1 MIRRGLTIPL
11 VAALPTTAGCSMF
24 DSGSPAPPPPLERT
38 TLRVGVGNAIDTAP
52 LRIAVAAG
60 KFGSAGLN
68 VRLVELGADDGLA
81 KLASG
86 DLDVT
91 FASDI
96 AMFRAAAGG
105 AALQLQGEAYTA
117 GPNTMALVTLPDSGY
132 TVPTGKKSPQI
143 AVNMLDD
150 AGELVARSV
159 LGTAGVAEGKI
170 KFTAVPFDRMPQALQ
185 AGDADAALMI
195 EPYITRA
202 EKDLGAHILA
212 DGARGS
218 TLGFPLSGYASAK
231 PFAQANPRTLAAFR
245 TALGAAQ
252 QSATDPATVRD
263 ALPKFSDID
272 PTTAALI
279 SLGSYPASLNGIR
292 LQRVADLMH
301 NSGLLANRLDVQAL
315 LPDRSGY

>member
-1 MIRRGLTIPL
+1 MIRRGRLIPL
-11 VAALPTTAGCSMF
+11 VAALLATAGCNVFS
-24 DSGSPAPPPPLERT
+24 SGTPAPPPPLERT

-68 VRLVELGADDGLA
+68 VQLVELGADDGLA
-81 KLASG
+81 KLAAG

-105 AALQLQGEAYTA
+105 TALQLQGEAYTS
-117 GPNTMALVTLPDSGY
+117 GPNTMALVTLPNSDY
-132 TVPTGKKSPQI
+132 TVPTGKRSPKI

-150 AGELVARSV
+150 VGALVARSV
-159 LGTAGVAEGKI
+159 LVTAGVDQAKI
-170 KFTAVPFDRMPQALQ
+170 KFVPTPFDRMPQALQ

-195 EPYITRA
+195 EPYTTRA

-218 TLGFPLSGYASAK
+218 TLDFPLSGYAAAK
-231 PFAQANPRTLAAFR
+231 PFAQANPRTLRAFR
-245 TALGAAQ
+245 TALGTAQ
-252 QSATDPATVRD
+252 QSATDPAIVRD

-272 PTTAALI
+272 TTTAALI
-279 SLGSYPASLNGIR
+279 SLGSYPVSLNGIR

-301 NSGLLANRLDVQAL
+301 NSGQLANRLDVQSL
-315 LPDRSGY
+315 LPDRTGY

>member
-1 MIRRGLTIPL
+1 MIRRGMLIPL
-11 VAALPTTAGCSMF
+11 VAAFLTTAGCGVF
-24 DSGSPAPPPPLERT
+24 ESGSAAPPPPLERT

-60 KFGSAGLN
+60 KFGAAGLN
-68 VRLVELGADDGLA
+68 VQLVELGGEDGLA
-81 KLASG
+81 KLTAG

-91 FASDI
+91 FGSDI
-96 AMFRAAAGG
+96 ALFRAAAGG
-105 AALQLQGEAYTA
+105 TALQLQGEAYTS
-117 GPNTMALVTLPDSGY
+117 GPNTMALVTLPGSDY
-132 TVPTGKKSPQI
+132 TVPTSKKSPRI

-150 AGELVARSV
+150 VGALAARSV
-159 LGTAGVAEGKI
+159 LGTAGVDVTKI
-170 KFTAVPFDRMPQALQ
+170 KFKQVAFDRMPQALQ

-212 DGARGS
+212 DGARGA
-218 TLGFPLSGYASAK
+218 TLDFPLSAYASAK

-252 QSATDPATVRD
+252 QSATDPAIVRD

-272 PTTAALI
+272 TTTAALI
-279 SLGSYPASLNGIR
+279 SLGSYPTSLNGIR

-301 NSGLLANRLDVQAL
+301 NSGLLANRLDVQGL
-315 LPDRSGY
+315 LPDQSGI

>member
-1 MIRRGLTIPL
+1 MIRRGRTIPL
-11 VAALPTTAGCSMF
+11 VAALLATAGCSVF
-24 DSGSPAPPPPLERT
+24 SSGTPAPPPALERT

-68 VRLVELGADDGLA
+68 VQLVELGGDDGLA
-81 KLASG
+81 KLTSG

-105 AALQLQGEAYTA
+105 TALQLQGEAYTS
-117 GPNTMALVTLPDSGY
+117 GPNTMALVTLPGSDY
-132 TVPTGKKSPQI
+132 TEPTAKKAPEI

-150 AGELVARSV
+150 IGALAARSV
-159 LGTAGVAEGKI
+159 LGTAGVDVTKI
-170 KFTAVPFDRMPQALQ
+170 KFKPVGFDQMPQTLQ

-212 DGARGS
+212 DGARGA
-218 TLGFPLSGYASAK
+218 TLDFPLSGYASAK
-231 PFAQANPRTLAAFR
+231 PFAQGNPRTLAAFR
-245 TALGAAQ
+245 KALGTAQ

-263 ALPKFSDID
+263 ALPTFSDID
-272 PTTAALI
+272 TTTASLI

-301 NSGLLANRLDVQAL
+301 NSGQLANRLDVQAL
-315 LPDRSGY
+315 LPDQNSY

>member
-1 MIRRGLTIPL
+1 MIRRGLLIPL
-11 VAALPTTAGCSMF
+11 VAAFLATAGCGVF
-24 DSGSPAPPPPLERT
+24 KSGSSTPPPPLERT

-60 KFGSAGLN
+60 KFGAAGLN
-68 VRLVELGADDGLA
+68 VQLVELGGEDGLA
-81 KLASG
+81 KLTAG

-91 FASDI
+91 FGSDI
-96 AMFRAAAGG
+96 ALFRAAAGG
-105 AALQLQGEAYTA
+105 TALQLQGEAYTS
-117 GPNTMALVTLPDSGY
+117 GPNTMALVTLPGSDY
-132 TVPTGKKSPQI
+132 TVPTSKKSPRI

-150 AGELVARSV
+150 VGALAARSV
-159 LGTAGVAEGKI
+159 LGTAGVDVTKI
-170 KFTAVPFDRMPQALQ
+170 KFKQVAFDGMPQALQ

-195 EPYITRA
+195 EPFITRA

-212 DGARGS
+212 DGARGA
-218 TLGFPLSGYASAK
+218 TLDFPLSAYASAK

-252 QSATDPATVRD
+252 QSATDPAVVRD

-272 PTTAALI
+272 TTTAALI

-301 NSGLLANRLDVQAL
+301 NSGLLANRLDVQGL
-315 LPDRSGY
+315 LPDQSGS

>member
-1 MIRRGLTIPL
+1 MIRRGRMIPL
-11 VAALPTTAGCSMF
+11 VAALLATAGCNVFS
-24 DSGSPAPPPPLERT
+24 SGIPAAPPPLERT

-68 VRLVELGADDGLA
+68 VQLVELGADDGLA
-81 KLASG
+81 KLTAG

-105 AALQLQGEAYTA
+105 TALQLQGEAYTS
-117 GPNTMALVTLPDSGY
+117 GPNTMALVTLPDSDY
-132 TVPTGKKSPQI
+132 TVPTAKRSPEI

-150 AGELVARSV
+150 VGALVARSV
-159 LGTAGVAEGKI
+159 LVTAGVDGTKI
-170 KFTAVPFDRMPQALQ
+170 KFQSVPFDRMPQALQ

-218 TLGFPLSGYASAK
+218 TLGFPLSGYAAAK

-252 QSATDPATVRD
+252 QSATDPAIVRE

-272 PTTAALI
+272 ATTAALI

-301 NSGLLANRLDVQAL
+301 NSGQLANRLDVQSL
-315 LPDRSGY
+315 LPDRTGY

>member
-1 MIRRGLTIPL
+1 MIRRGFTIPL
-11 VAALPTTAGCSMF
+11 VAALLAASGCSLF
-24 DSGSPAPPPPLERT
+24 NSGSTAAPPPLERT

-52 LRIAVAAG
+52 LRIAVGAG
-60 KFGSAGLN
+60 KFGTAGLK
-68 VRLVELGADDGLA
+68 VQLVELGADDGLA

-105 AALQLQGEAYTA
+105 TALQLQGEAYTS
-117 GPNTMALVTLPDSGY
+117 GPNTMALVTLPGSDY
-132 TVPTGKKSPQI
+132 TVPTAKKAPEI
-143 AVNMLDD
+143 AVTTLDD
-150 AGELVARSV
+150 IGALAARSV
-159 LGTAGVAEGKI
+159 LGTAGVDVAKI
-170 KFTAVPFDRMPQALQ
+170 KFKQVPFDQMPQALQ
-185 AGDADAALMI
+185 AGDVDAALMV

-212 DGARGS
+212 DGARGA
-218 TLGFPLSGYASAK
+218 TLEFPLSGYTAAK

-252 QSATDPATVRD
+252 QSATDPAIIRD
-263 ALPKFSDID
+263 SLPKFSDID
-272 PTTAALI
+272 TTTAALI

-301 NSGLLANRLDVQAL
+301 NSGQLANRLDVQAL
-315 LPDRSGY
+315 LPDQNSY